1 MVKVN
6 KMDEEKNTVLV
17 TGGSGFIGASTCL
30 RLVEEGYNVVNIDR
44 VKRDLKGVTQ
54 YPFELDNHQ
63 VRGLIKL
70 LQPDAIIHLAASH
83 TVEGS
88 VTDPG
93 TYYWNNVANTISL
106 LNHAVEAG
114 VKKFVFSSS
123 SSVYG
128 ESEISPQLGADEA
141 TTSKNPISPYA
152 KSKSIVEDI
161 LWDYATAHSLESVS
175 LRYFN
180 AAGSDTKNG
189 IGYVTAKDELPTHLI
204 PVLCKKVNEA
214 EVFEI
219 FGNDYATKDGT
230 TSRDYTHVMDIVEGH
245 IKALEYLNK
254 GGTTDVFNMG
264 ASQSHTIREVIDT
277 FQTVTGEKVN
287 YVEADRRSGDV
298 AFTFAN
304 NTKAK
309 EVLDWQPTRDLSD
322 ILSDAW
328 AWETRKKK

>member
-1 MVKVN
+1 MN
-6 KMDEEKNTVLV
+6 EEKTVLV
-17 TGGSGFIGASTCL
+17 TGGSGFIGSSTCL

-44 VKRDLKGVTQ
+44 VKRELPGVTQ

-114 VKKFVFSSS
+114 VKKIVFSSS

-128 ESEISPQLGADEA
+128 DN
-141 TTSKNPISPYA
+141 TTSACVGAEEDNTAKTPVSPYA

-161 LWDYATAHSLESVS
+161 LWDYATAHNLQSVS

-204 PVLCKKVNEA
+204 PVLCKTVNDKETFT
-214 EVFEI
+214 V
-219 FGNDYATKDGT
+219 FGNTYATKDGT

-245 IKALEYLNK
+245 VKALNYLK
-254 GGTTDVFNMG
+254 TGGTTGIFNMG
-264 ASQSHTIREVIDT
+264 ASSTHTILEVIER
-277 FQTVTGEKVN
+277 FESVTGETVN
-287 YVEADRRSGDV
+287 YNIGDNRPGDV
-298 AFTFAN
+298 AITFAN

-309 EVLDWQPTRDLSD
+309 EILDWEPQRDID
-322 ILSDAW
+322 TIIADAW
-328 AWETRKKK
+328 AWEIKKKK

>member
-1 MVKVN
+1 MSEAK
-6 KMDEEKNTVLV
+6 TVLV

-44 VKRDLKGVTQ
+44 RKRELPGVTQ

-70 LQPDAIIHLAASH
+70 LQPEAIIHLAASH

-88 VTDPG
+88 MTDPG

-106 LNHAVEAG
+106 LNHAVDAG

-128 ESEISPQLGADEA
+128 DNMNSAQVGAEEDN
-141 TTSKNPISPYA
+141 TTKAPISPYA
-152 KSKSIVEDI
+152 KSKSITEDI
-161 LWDYATAHSLESVS
+161 LWDYATAHDLQSVS

-180 AAGSDTKNG
+180 AAGSDTKNN
-189 IGYVTAKDELPTHLI
+189 IGYVTAKDDLPTHLI
-204 PVLCKKVNEA
+204 PVLCKAVNES
-214 EVFEI
+214 ETFTVF
-219 FGNDYATKDGT
+219 GDTHATKDGT

-245 IKALEYLNK
+245 VKALEYLNA
-254 GGTTDVFNMG
+254 GGNTDIFNMG
-264 ASQSHTIREVIDT
+264 ASNTHTILEVIEC
-277 FQTVTGEKVN
+277 FETVTGKKVD
-287 YVEADRRSGDV
+287 YKVGGERAGDV
-298 AFTFAN
+298 NITFAN
-304 NTKAK
+304 NTKAA
-309 EVLDWQPTRDLSD
+309 EILDWHPTRDLNT
-322 ILSDAW
+322 IIEDAW

>member
-1 MVKVN
+1 
-6 KMDEEKNTVLV
+6 MDEEKTVLV

-44 VKRDLKGVTQ
+44 VKRELPGVTQ

-128 ESEISPQLGADEA
+128 DNTKSAQVGAEEDH
-141 TTSKNPISPYA
+141 TIKVPVSPYA

-161 LWDYATAHSLESVS
+161 LWDYATAHNLQSVS

-180 AAGSDTKNG
+180 AAGSDTKNN

-204 PVLCKKVNEA
+204 PVLCKTVNEK
-214 EVFEI
+214 ETFTVF
-219 FGNDYATKDGT
+219 GDTYGTKDGT
-230 TSRDYTHVMDIVEGH
+230 TSRDYTHVMDIVDGH
-245 IKALEYLNK
+245 VKALDYLNT
-254 GGTTDVFNMG
+254 GGNTDIFNIG
-264 ASQSHTIREVIDT
+264 ASSTCH
-277 FQTVTGEKVN
+277 
-287 YVEADRRSGDV
+287 
-298 AFTFAN
+298 
-304 NTKAK
+304 
-309 EVLDWQPTRDLSD
+309 
-322 ILSDAW
+322 
-328 AWETRKKK
+328 

>member
-1 MVKVN
+1 M
-6 KMDEEKNTVLV
+6 EEAKTVLV

-44 VKRDLKGVTQ
+44 RKRELPGVTQ

-70 LQPDAIIHLAASH
+70 LQPDAIIHLAADH
-83 TVEGS
+83 MVEPS

-114 VKKFVFSSS
+114 VTKFVFSSS

-128 ESEISPQLGADEA
+128 DNTKSPHVGAEEDH
-141 TTSKNPISPYA
+141 TPKNPISPYA

-161 LWDYATAHSLESVS
+161 LWDYATAHDLQSVS

-189 IGYVTAKDELPTHLI
+189 IGYITAKDELPTHLI
-204 PVLCKKVNEA
+204 PVLCKAVNES
-214 EVFEI
+214 ETFHI
-219 FGNDYATKDGT
+219 FGDTYATKDGT
-230 TSRDYTHVMDIVEGH
+230 TSRDYTHLMDIVEGH
-245 IKALEYLNK
+245 VKALEYLNN
-254 GGTTDVFNMG
+254 GGTTDVFNIG
-264 ASQSHTIREVIDT
+264 AGSTHTIMEVIEA
-277 FQTVTGEKVN
+277 FESVTGQNVN
-287 YVEADRRSGDV
+287 YKIGNKRSGDV
-298 AFTFAN
+298 AITFAN
-304 NTKAK
+304 NSKAN
-309 EVLDWQPTRDLSD
+309 E
-322 ILSDAW
+322 ILSWRPKYDLTKIIEDAW
-328 AWETRKKK
+328 KWETKKKK

>member
-1 MVKVN
+1 MSEAK
-6 KMDEEKNTVLV
+6 TVLV

-44 VKRDLKGVTQ
+44 RKRELPGVTQ

-83 TVEGS
+83 MVEPS

-114 VKKFVFSSS
+114 VTKFVFSSS

-128 ESEISPQLGADEA
+128 DNMKSAQVGAEEDSTA
-141 TTSKNPISPYA
+141 KAPISPYA
-152 KSKSIVEDI
+152 KSKSITEDI
-161 LWDYATAHSLESVS
+161 LWDYATAHNLQSVS

-180 AAGSDTKNG
+180 AAGSDTKHN

-204 PVLCKKVNEA
+204 PVLCKAVNES
-214 EVFEI
+214 ETFTVF
-219 FGNDYATKDGT
+219 GDTHATKDGT
-230 TSRDYTHVMDIVEGH
+230 TSRDYTHLMDIVEGH
-245 IKALEYLNK
+245 VKALEYLNA
-254 GGTTDVFNMG
+254 GGSTDIFNMG
-264 ASQSHTIREVIDT
+264 ASNTHTILEVIEH
-277 FQTVTGEKVN
+277 FESVTGKKVDYEVGN
-287 YVEADRRSGDV
+287 KRAGDV
-298 AFTFAN
+298 NITFAN

-309 EVLDWQPTRDLSD
+309 QILDWEPTRDLD
-322 ILSDAW
+322 TIIRDAW

>member
-1 MVKVN
+1 MSEAK
-6 KMDEEKNTVLV
+6 TVLV

-30 RLVEEGYNVVNIDR
+30 RLVDEGYNVVNIDR
-44 VKRDLKGVTQ
+44 RKRELPGVTQ

-70 LQPDAIIHLAASH
+70 LQPEAIIHLAASH

-88 VTDPG
+88 MTDPG

-106 LNHAVEAG
+106 LNHAVDAG

-128 ESEISPQLGADEA
+128 DNMNSAQVGAEEDN
-141 TTSKNPISPYA
+141 TTKAPISPYA
-152 KSKSIVEDI
+152 KSKSITEDI
-161 LWDYATAHSLESVS
+161 LWDYATAHDLQSVS

-180 AAGSDTKNG
+180 AAGSDTKNN

-204 PVLCKKVNEA
+204 PVLCKAVNES
-214 EVFEI
+214 ETFTVF
-219 FGNDYATKDGT
+219 GDTHATKDGT

-245 IKALEYLNK
+245 VKALEYLNA
-254 GGTTDVFNMG
+254 GGNTDIFNMG
-264 ASQSHTIREVIDT
+264 ASNTHTILEVIEC
-277 FQTVTGEKVN
+277 FETVTGKKVD
-287 YVEADRRSGDV
+287 YKVGGERAGDV
-298 AFTFAN
+298 NITFAN
-304 NTKAK
+304 NTKAA
-309 EVLDWQPTRDLSD
+309 EILDWHPTRDLNT
-322 ILSDAW
+322 IIEDAW

>member
-1 MVKVN
+1 MSEAK
-6 KMDEEKNTVLV
+6 TVLV

-44 VKRDLKGVTQ
+44 VKRELPGVTQ

-93 TYYWNNVANTISL
+93 TYYWNNVANTVAL

-128 ESEISPQLGADEA
+128 DNMKSAQVGAEEDN
-141 TTSKNPISPYA
+141 TTKAPISPYA
-152 KSKSIVEDI
+152 KSKSITEDM
-161 LWDYATAHSLESVS
+161 LWDYATAHDLQSVS

-204 PVLCKKVNEA
+204 PVLCKAVNES
-214 EVFEI
+214 ETFEI
-219 FGNDYATKDGT
+219 FGDDYATKDGT
-230 TSRDYTHVMDIVEGH
+230 TSRDFTHVMDIVEGH
-245 IKALEYLNK
+245 AKALEYLNK
-254 GGTTDVFNMG
+254 GGTTDIFNIG
-264 ASQSHTIREVIDT
+264 ASNTHTILEVIET
-277 FQTVTGEKVN
+277 FESVTGQTVDYTYAPN
-287 YVEADRRSGDV
+287 RSGDV
-298 AFTFAN
+298 NITFAN
-304 NTKAK
+304 NTKAA
-309 EVLDWQPTRDLSD
+309 EILDWHPTRDLNT
-322 ILSDAW
+322 IIEDAW

>member
-1 MVKVN
+1 MSEAK
-6 KMDEEKNTVLV
+6 TVLV

-44 VKRDLKGVTQ
+44 RKRELPGVTQ

-70 LQPDAIIHLAASH
+70 LQPEAIIHLAASH

-106 LNHAVEAG
+106 LNHAVDAG

-128 ESEISPQLGADEA
+128 DNMNSAQVGAEEDH
-141 TTSKNPISPYA
+141 TSKNPSSPYA
-152 KSKSIVEDI
+152 KSKSITEDM
-161 LWDYATAHSLESVS
+161 LWDYATAYDLQSVS

-180 AAGSDTKNG
+180 AAGSDTKNN

-204 PVLCKKVNEA
+204 PVLCKAVNES
-214 EVFEI
+214 ETFTVF
-219 FGNDYATKDGT
+219 GDTHATKDGT

-245 IKALEYLNK
+245 VKALEYLNA
-254 GGTTDVFNMG
+254 GGNTDIFNMG
-264 ASQSHTIREVIDT
+264 ASNTHTILEVI
-277 FQTVTGEKVN
+277 E
-287 YVEADRRSGDV
+287 
-298 AFTFAN
+298 
-304 NTKAK
+304 
-309 EVLDWQPTRDLSD
+309 
-322 ILSDAW
+322 
-328 AWETRKKK
+328 

>member
-1 MVKVN
+1 
-6 KMDEEKNTVLV
+6 MDEEKTVLV

-44 VKRDLKGVTQ
+44 VKRELPGVTQ

-128 ESEISPQLGADEA
+128 DNTKSAHVGAEEDH
-141 TTSKNPISPYA
+141 TIKVPVSPYA

-161 LWDYATAHSLESVS
+161 LWDYATAHNLQSVS

-180 AAGSDTKNG
+180 AAGSDTKNN

-204 PVLCKKVNEA
+204 PVLCKTVNEK
-214 EVFEI
+214 ETFTVF
-219 FGNDYATKDGT
+219 GDTYGTKDGT
-230 TSRDYTHVMDIVEGH
+230 TSRDYTHVMDIVDGH
-245 IKALEYLNK
+245 VKALDYLNT
-254 GGTTDVFNMG
+254 GGNTDIFNIG
-264 ASQSHTIREVIDT
+264 ASSTHTILEVIQR
-277 FQTVTGEKVN
+277 FQSVTGEKVN
-287 YVEADRRSGDV
+287 YVIGDNRPGDV
-298 AFTFAN
+298 AITFAN

-309 EVLDWQPTRDLSD
+309 EILAWKPKRDID
-322 ILSDAW
+322 TIIDDAW

>member
-1 MVKVN
+1 MSEAK
-6 KMDEEKNTVLV
+6 TVLV

-44 VKRDLKGVTQ
+44 RKRELPGVTQ

-70 LQPDAIIHLAASH
+70 LQPEAIIHLAASH

-106 LNHAVEAG
+106 LNHAVDAG

-128 ESEISPQLGADEA
+128 DNMNSAQVGAEEDN
-141 TTSKNPISPYA
+141 TTKAPISPYA
-152 KSKSIVEDI
+152 KSKSITEDI
-161 LWDYATAHSLESVS
+161 LWDYATAHDLQSVS

-180 AAGSDTKNG
+180 AAGSDTKNN
-189 IGYVTAKDELPTHLI
+189 IGYVTAKDDLPTHLI
-204 PVLCKKVNEA
+204 PVLCKAVNES
-214 EVFEI
+214 ETFTVF
-219 FGNDYATKDGT
+219 GDTHATKDGT

-245 IKALEYLNK
+245 VKALEYLNA
-254 GGTTDVFNMG
+254 GGNTDIFNMG
-264 ASQSHTIREVIDT
+264 ASNTHTILEVIEC
-277 FQTVTGEKVN
+277 FETVTGKKVD
-287 YVEADRRSGDV
+287 YKVGGERAGDV
-298 AFTFAN
+298 NITFAN
-304 NTKAK
+304 NTKAA
-309 EVLDWQPTRDLSD
+309 EILDWHPTRDLNT
-322 ILSDAW
+322 IIEDAW

>member
-1 MVKVN
+1 M
-6 KMDEEKNTVLV
+6 EEAKTVLV

-30 RLVEEGYNVVNIDR
+30 RLVVEGYNVVNIDR
-44 VKRDLKGVTQ
+44 RKRELPGVTQ

-70 LQPDAIIHLAASH
+70 LQPDAIIHLAADH
-83 TVEGS
+83 MVEPS

-114 VKKFVFSSS
+114 VTKFVFSSS

-128 ESEISPQLGADEA
+128 DNTKSPHVGAEEDH
-141 TTSKNPISPYA
+141 TPKNPISPYA

-161 LWDYATAHSLESVS
+161 LWDYDTAHALKSVS

-204 PVLCKKVNEA
+204 PVLCKAVNES
-214 EVFEI
+214 ETFTI
-219 FGNDYATKDGT
+219 YGDTYATKDGT
-230 TSRDYTHVMDIVEGH
+230 TSRDYTHLMDIVEGH
-245 IKALEYLNK
+245 VKALEYLNN
-254 GGTTDVFNMG
+254 GGTTDIFNMG
-264 ASQSHTIREVIDT
+264 ASNTHTILEVIEA
-277 FQTVTGEKVN
+277 FESVTGEKVE
-287 YVEADRRSGDV
+287 YVIGKNRPGDV
-298 AFTFAN
+298 AITFAN
-304 NTKAK
+304 NTKAA
-309 EVLDWQPTRDLSD
+309 EILDWTPTRDLNT
-322 ILSDAW
+322 IIADAW
-328 AWETRKKK
+328 AWETKKKK

>member
-1 MVKVN
+1 M
-6 KMDEEKNTVLV
+6 EEAKTVLV

-44 VKRDLKGVTQ
+44 VKRELAGVTQ

-88 VTDPG
+88 VIDPG
-93 TYYWNNVANTISL
+93 TYYWNNVANTIAL

-128 ESEISPQLGADEA
+128 DNMKSAHVGAEEDH
-141 TTSKNPISPYA
+141 TSKAPISPYA
-152 KSKSIVEDI
+152 KSKSITEDM
-161 LWDYATAHSLESVS
+161 LWDYATAHDLQSVS

-180 AAGSDTKNG
+180 AAGSDEKNG

-204 PVLCKKVNEA
+204 PVLCKAVNEG
-214 EVFEI
+214 ETFEI
-219 FGNDYATKDGT
+219 FGNDYETKDGT
-230 TSRDYTHVMDIVEGH
+230 TSRDFTHVMDIVEGH
-245 IKALEYLNK
+245 VKALEYLNK
-254 GGTTDVFNMG
+254 GGTTDIFNIG
-264 ASQSHTIREVIDT
+264 ASKTHTIMEVIEAFESVT
-277 FQTVTGEKVN
+277 GQTVDYTFSPN
-287 YVEADRRSGDV
+287 RPGDV
-298 AFTFAN
+298 NITFAN
-304 NTKAK
+304 NTKAA
-309 EVLDWQPTRDLSD
+309 EILDWHPTRDLNT
-322 ILSDAW
+322 IIADAW
-328 AWETRKKK
+328 AWETKKKK